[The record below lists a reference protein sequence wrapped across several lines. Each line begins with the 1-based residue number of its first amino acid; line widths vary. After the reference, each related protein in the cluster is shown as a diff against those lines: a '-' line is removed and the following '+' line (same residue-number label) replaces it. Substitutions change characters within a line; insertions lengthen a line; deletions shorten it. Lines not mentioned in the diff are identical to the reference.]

1 MGRKASP
8 YVWRDWFVTEAGGQ
22 GIHKLCPITDGIDKA
37 KDELER
43 WLGQLRE
50 KKKAEEASGLV
61 QTDSP
66 YTVAQ
71 IAAEFLEHKKVTRPK
86 SFDFY
91 HRSLQRLVEWYGDLE
106 LSRLRLAHGT
116 QYMARLQGLNLKN
129 ATVNRHVVS
138 AKGALGFAVD
148 NDLLLKNPWKKLPK
162 LPERARER
170 TVTDEEFKKLLDA
183 CNGCIA
189 FKGRLIT
196 SREENVQLMK
206 DILCILRFTALRP
219 GELRNLR
226 WHHIQWDSGLIVIPA
241 AEQKTGTTAKNPQ
254 ERIAP
259 MLVEGRDILLRR
271 KEKYGHQPLVF
282 PNVNGVVWKD
292 SDFSRRFIKLR
303 ERAGLDTPDHNG
315 EKLVWYSLRHT
326 RLTEAGIAEKW
337 SYPVLQRFGG
347 HAPGSKV
354 TARYIHPDR
363 DDVSREAEEGR
374 KRRQEA

>member
-1 MGRKASP
+1 MGRKARP
-8 YVWRDWFVTEAGGQ
+8 YVWRDWYVTEAGGQ
-22 GIHKLCPITDGIDKA
+22 GIHKLCPVADGIKKA
-37 KDELER
+37 EGELER
-43 WLGQLRE
+43 WLEHLRQ
-50 KKKAEEASGLV
+50 KKKAADASGLV

-71 IAAEFLEHKKVTRPK
+71 IAAEFLDYKKVTRPK

-91 HRSLQRLVEWYGDLE
+91 HRFLQRFVEWYGDME
-106 LSRLRLAHGT
+106 LPRLRLIHGT
-116 QYMARLQGLNLKN
+116 QYMTRLQGLNLKN

-138 AKGALGFAVD
+138 AKGALNYGVD
-148 NDLLLKNPWKKLPK
+148 NDLLLKNPWRKLPN
-162 LPERARER
+162 LPEQERER

-189 FKGRLIT
+189 FKGRLID
-196 SREENVQLMK
+196 SRDENVQLMK
-206 DILCILRFTALRP
+206 DILCMLRFTALRP
-219 GELRNLR
+219 GELRNLH
-226 WHHIQWDSGLIVIPA
+226 WHHIHWDPGLIVIPS

-259 MLVEGRDILLRR
+259 VLADGLAILLRR

-282 PNVNGVVWKD
+282 PNLNGLVWND
-292 SDFSRRFIKLR
+292 SDFSRRFANLR
-303 ERAGLDTPDHNG
+303 KRAGLDEPDHNG
-315 EKLVWYSLRHT
+315 EKLVLYSLRHT
-326 RLTEAGIAEKW
+326 RLTEAGIVEKW

-363 DDVSREAEEGR
+363 DDVRREAEEGQ